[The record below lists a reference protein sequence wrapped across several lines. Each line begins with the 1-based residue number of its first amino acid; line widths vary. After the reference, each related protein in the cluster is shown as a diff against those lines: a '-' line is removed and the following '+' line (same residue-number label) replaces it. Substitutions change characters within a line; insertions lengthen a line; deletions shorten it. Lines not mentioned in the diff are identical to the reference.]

1 MGQLHGVKLLNDD
14 TTNKLL
20 QFIDKMTDDKD
31 DMKFKCATFNGD
43 TADGRTKW
51 PDWLRDIEL
60 LLDEWSWAVMSNEVL
75 SHDMYERLDDKKKLK
90 EDEEKAIK
98 IMMDMA
104 CKSRAAT
111 KGRKTTKE
119 WRKEMENDRDTFLAF
134 VRATEKYILLL
145 LQRNTGGEA
154 RKIVSGIHCD

>member
-1 MGQLHGVKLLNDD
+1 
-14 TTNKLL
+14 
-20 QFIDKMTDDKD
+20 MTDDKD

-60 LLDEWSWAVMSNEVL
+60 VLDEWSWAVMSNEVL

-119 WRKEMENDRDTFLAF
+119 WRKEMENDRDTFLMITA
-134 VRATEKYILLL
+134 RTITQLNTTSTET
-145 LQRNTGGEA
+145 RSAASTSSPGNVARTDSVCNSGETVL
-154 RKIVSGIHCD
+154 RT

>member
-1 MGQLHGVKLLNDD
+1 
-14 TTNKLL
+14 
-20 QFIDKMTDDKD
+20 MTDDKD
-31 DMKFKCATFNGD
+31 YMKFKCATFNGD

-111 KGRKTTKE
+111 KGRKPVKE
-119 WRKEMENDRDTFLAF
+119 WRKEMENDRDTFLMITA
-134 VRATEKYILLL
+134 RTITQLNTTSTET
-145 LQRNTGGEA
+145 RSAASTSSPGNVARTDSVCNSGETVL
-154 RKIVSGIHCD
+154 RT